1 MANKEEE
8 CEVVDGEERRKAGL
22 AVAFRMYPNK
32 PDGYRSSLVIDWDN
46 QPGRYFAENAAIDI
60 QVQLTRATGL
70 LESMYHPMGHL
81 MITPKWL
88 NCRRALLTKENG
100 SHGSQLEPV
109 QRV

>member
-46 QPGRYFAENAAIDI
+46 QPG
-60 QVQLTRATGL
+60 
-70 LESMYHPMGHL
+70 
-81 MITPKWL
+81 
-88 NCRRALLTKENG
+88 
-100 SHGSQLEPV
+100 
-109 QRV
+109 